1 MKKRSL
7 KLFKEEF
14 KKLEKK
20 KNLSIMILRRTKAKY
35 LSKTIPLKNKVLYNF
50 KKIALVKFLKTN
62 QNSNS

>member
-35 LSKTIPLKNKVLYNF
+35 LLKTIPLKNKVLSNF
-50 KKIALVKFLKTN
+50 KKIALVKCLKTN